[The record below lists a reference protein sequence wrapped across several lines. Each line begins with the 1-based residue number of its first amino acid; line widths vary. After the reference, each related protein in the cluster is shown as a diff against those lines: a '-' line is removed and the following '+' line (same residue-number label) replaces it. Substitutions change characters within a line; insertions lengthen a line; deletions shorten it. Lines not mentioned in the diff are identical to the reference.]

1 MNKIQNKIKIN
12 LQKNIEGKKLI
23 EKNKELYINEIMN
36 ALNEF
41 PEYKDE
47 LIDHLEITEESFTN
61 RLNGKENSN
70 ITFYDEVLK
79 EVNNLKIRTRK

>member
-36 ALNEF
+36 VLNEF

-47 LIDHLEITEESFTN
+47 LIAHLEITEESFTN
-61 RLNGKENSN
+61 RLNRKENSN
-70 ITFYDEVLK
+70 ITFYDEALK
-79 EVNNLKIRTRK
+79 EVNNLKTRTRK